1 MLEGIENSTAP
12 FDIVLKDC
20 CVVSK
25 KTRVL
30 EDIDLCLLGE
40 TSVSNLKYLSWGHG
54 RPEPINVKIACKEEN
69 TVINVELIA
78 VVLEKP
84 QDDMHTITISKE
96 ALDLLDHYMRFHEKT
111 EYSEAIIAMDET
123 IEGLKF

>member
-1 MLEGIENSTAP
+1 MLEGIENSEAP
-12 FDIVLKDC
+12 FDLVLKDC

-30 EDIDLCLLGE
+30 EDIDLCLL
-40 TSVSNLKYLSWGHG
+40 NLKYLSWGHG
-54 RPEPINVKIACKEEN
+54 RPEPINIKIACKEEN

-96 ALDLLDHYMRFHEKT
+96 ALALLDHYMRFHEKT